1 MTLSTVC
8 IKVYNFISF
17 LKNFVYLTAPGLK
30 LHHVKS
36 AVFVVACELLV
47 AACGIWFPDRD

>member
-1 MTLSTVC
+1 MTLSIVC

-17 LKNFVYLTAPGLK
+17 KKKSVYLTAPGLK
-30 LHHVKS
+30 FHHMKS
-36 AVFVVACELLV
+36 VVFV